1 MEQAPA
7 TRFGQEGNADRG
19 GRKYEADKQGVEH
32 DDRQVARPARATSD
46 RLAPPRGKDL
56 PGGHDRK
63 NTHESTEPDD
73 GLVGEQSL
81 WHGGPTSNPLDP
93 PMAAGHY
100 SIRTLNDITTVQSM
114 SSEAP
119 KQVLFAQFA
128 LVAKAAGHPLRL
140 ELLEQ
145 LAQGDRSVEVLADRT
160 HVSLANASQHLQ
172 HLRRAGLVTARRE
185 GKFVFYRLAEDSVLD
200 FLAALRCIAERHLAE
215 VDRVVRDYFG
225 RRDSLEPVTRRE
237 LLARLKAGLT
247 TVLDVRPEDEFA
259 LGHLQGAVNI
269 PLAKLKK
276 RLAELDPD
284 KEIVA
289 YCRGPYCVLSY
300 EAVATLRSHGFSVR
314 RLEDGFPEWRAA
326 GLPVETGFSK

>member
-1 MEQAPA
+1 M
-7 TRFGQEGNADRG
+7 
-19 GRKYEADKQGVEH
+19 
-32 DDRQVARPARATSD
+32 
-46 RLAPPRGKDL
+46 
-56 PGGHDRK
+56 
-63 NTHESTEPDD
+63 
-73 GLVGEQSL
+73 GEQSL
-81 WHGGPTSNPLDP
+81 WHGGRTSNPLDP
-93 PMAAGHY
+93 PVAAGHN
-100 SIRTLNDITTVQSM
+100 SIKTLNDITTVQSM
-114 SSEAP
+114 SSEGP
-119 KQVLFAQFA
+119 KQALFAQFA

-185 GKFVFYRLAEDSVLD
+185 GKFIFYRLAADSVLD
-200 FLAALRCIAERHLAE
+200 FLASLRRVAERHSAE
-215 VDRVVRDYFG
+215 VDRMLRDYFG

-237 LLARLKAGLT
+237 LLDRLKAGLT

-276 RLAELDPD
+276 RLAELDPN

-289 YCRGPYCVLSY
+289 YCRGPYCVLAY
-300 EAVATLRSHGFSVR
+300 EAVATLRSHGFSVW

-326 GLPVETGFSK
+326 GLPVETGLAK